1 MSYSVEDERD
11 FVDEAI
17 SLWTEEVPE
26 LDTSGKQI
34 TGRILRLAEFINER
48 MNGVL
53 HEHGIKYGTY
63 AILATLRASGAPYA
77 MTPKSLQATLVVSS
91 GGLSNQIARLEA
103 KGLVTR
109 EVDPSDGRGVLVR
122 LTREGCALA
131 DRTMPPQA
139 SAERDFVRMLSAEER
154 QQLEDLLRRVLLLNS
169 IHR

>member
-1 MSYSVEDERD
+1 MTYSVQDERD
-11 FVDEAI
+11 FLDEAI
-17 SLWTEEVPE
+17 SLWTTEVPE

-34 TGRILRLAEFINER
+34 TGRILRLAEFINDR

-63 AILATLRASGAPYA
+63 AILATLRASGEPYT
-77 MTPKSLQATLVVSS
+77 MTPKSLQGTLVVTS

-109 EVDPSDGRGVLVR
+109 EVDPSDGRGVLVK
-122 LTREGCALA
+122 LTDQGKALA

-139 SAERDFVRMLSAEER
+139 ATERDFIRMLSPEER
-154 QQLEDLLRRVLLLNS
+154 QQLENLLRRVLLINS
-169 IHR
+169 VHR

>member
-1 MSYSVEDERD
+1 MAYSVDEERD

-17 SLWTEEVPE
+17 SLWTEEVPY

-34 TGRILRLAEFINER
+34 TGRILRLAEAVNDR

-53 HEHGIKYGTY
+53 HGHGIKYGTY

-77 MTPKSLQATLVVSS
+77 MTPKSLQATLVVTS

-109 EVDPSDGRGVLVR
+109 EVDPSDGRGVLVK
-122 LTREGCALA
+122 LTPEGCALA

-139 SAERDFVRMLSAEER
+139 QAERDFVRMLSPEER
-154 QQLEDLLRRVLLLNS
+154 QQLENLLRRVLLLNAHS
-169 IHR
+169 